1 MGAPFVH
8 HVCMASPPE
17 AHNHTSGPVYGHLI
31 QARDIHG
38 DVTVNAARSAA
49 PVHDVGLDPPRLA
62 TAVRGRDV
70 LLAVLRDAMERG
82 APVPHVLTGPG
93 GFGKTTVAASLAEH
107 ARSEGWTVFW
117 VRPDTI
123 LPSMLEVA
131 VELGGTREE
140 AEGFRTAPRSAA
152 RWVWRHLD
160 ASPRPWLLVIDNAD
174 QPELLDPVNR
184 PGEQRGWMRSSP
196 GGFVLVTSRVDDPA
210 LWAPAQ
216 VHRVDSLEGPDAVNA
231 LIDHAGGRELPGAQ
245 ELAARLGG
253 VPLALF
259 LAGRI
264 LATHGVLFPAPN
276 SLLAHLDKDLAR
288 LDELSAPLVTGEDGE
303 RRLLSGVWELSL
315 RMVGERDP
323 HAEAVLLTLALL
335 GPRSRTVPLRRL
347 PLSGLLDHVLAP
359 SEHPLDEAAFA
370 RAVNALAV
378 HGLVEVDQ
386 LHEEVGLRL
395 HPLVS
400 ETVRARL
407 GADDARL
414 VIGVAEL
421 LAGQVDEDPWFELG
435 AFAALNAVAS
445 RVPALGPAFLVETGL
460 AEATAHIQLGQF
472 AEAEGSAGAARRTAE
487 EALGPDH
494 PLTLQARH
502 LIAEGLLFQEHV
514 SEAEREYLALL
525 EDRRR
530 ALGAEHPRTL
540 DTLHQIALVAGMR
553 DDWASARAQHEE
565 ILRARLRVQGPE
577 AVETLASMDALGYA
591 AMHES
596 DLSAAEEL
604 FREVERT
611 RERLL
616 GREHRLTMNATYK
629 LGLLALR
636 RGRPSDARIHFR
648 AVLET
653 RSRVLGEDH
662 PQTQLARERLAGVP
676 RPEPRNSGGSSG

>member
-1 MGAPFVH
+1 MAP
-8 HVCMASPPE
+8 PPE
-17 AHNHTSGPVYGHLI
+17 ARNRADGPVYGHLV

-38 DVTVNAARSAA
+38 GVTVNAAPAAA
-49 PVHDVGLDPPRLA
+49 PVPDVSLDPPRPA
-62 TAVRGRDV
+62 TAVRGRHD
-70 LLAVLRDAMERG
+70 LLTTLREGMHGGDA
-82 APVPHVLTGPG
+82 VPHVLTGPG
-93 GFGKTTVAASLAEH
+93 GFGKTTVAAALAEH
-107 ARSEGWTVFW
+107 ARTEGWTVFW

-140 AEGFRTAPRSAA
+140 ADRFRTAPRQAA

-174 QPELLDPVNR
+174 QPELLDPENR

-210 LWAPAQ
+210 LWAPAT
-216 VHRVDSLEGPDAVNA
+216 VHRVGSLQGRDAVNA
-231 LIDHAGGRELPGAQ
+231 LVDHAGERELPGAE

-264 LATHGVLFPAPN
+264 LATHGVLFPDPN
-276 SLLAHLDKDLAR
+276 SLLAHLDEDLAR

-323 HAEAVLLTLALL
+323 HAEAVLRALALL
-335 GPRSRTVPLRRL
+335 GPRGRTVPLRRL
-347 PLSGLLDHVLAP
+347 PLSGLLGHVLAP
-359 SEHPLDEAAFA
+359 SEEPLDEAAFA
-370 RAVNALAV
+370 RTVNALVV

-386 LHEEVGLRL
+386 RHEEVGLRL

-407 GADDARL
+407 GADDTRL
-414 VIGVAEL
+414 VVGVAEL

-435 AFAALNAVAS
+435 AFAALNALAS
-445 RVPALGPAFLVETGL
+445 RVSVLGPAFLAETGL

-472 AEAEGSAGAARRTAE
+472 AEAEGVAGAARRTAE

-514 SEAEREYLALL
+514 SEAEREYSALL

-540 DTLHQIALVAGMR
+540 DTRHQIALVAGMR
-553 DDWASARAQHEE
+553 DDWASAREQHEE
-565 ILRARLRVQGPE
+565 ILRTRLRIQGPE

-591 AMHES
+591 AMHEG

-636 RGRPSDARIHFR
+636 RGRPSVARTHFLS
-648 AVLET
+648 VLET
-653 RSRVLGEDH
+653 RRRVLGEDH
-662 PQTQLARERLAGVP
+662 PQTQLVRERLDGVP
-676 RPEPRNSGGSSG
+676 RPEPRNAGNSASG